1 MTTSAEGAPS
11 GAPQKAPARKRGPR
25 EPLLDSVLK
34 SLSES
39 KAEDAVSIP
48 LAGKSSI
55 GDFMIVASGRSQRHV
70 GAIADR
76 LLSDLKDA
84 GYGRLRAEG
93 MPACDW
99 VLIDAGDVI
108 VHIFRPEVR
117 SFYNLE
123 KMWMAARPEERIAAR
138 A

>member
-1 MTTSAEGAPS
+1 MPISPEGVPS
-11 GAPQKAPARKRGPR
+11 GAPQMPRARKRAER
-25 EPLLDSVLK
+25 APLLESVLE

-39 KAEDAVSIP
+39 KAEDAVSIS

-55 GDFMIVASGRSQRHV
+55 GDFMVVASGRSQRHV
-70 GAIADR
+70 GAIAER

-84 GYGRLRAEG
+84 GFGKLRAEG
-93 MPACDW
+93 KTGCDW

-117 SFYNLE
+117 AFYNLE
-123 KMWMAARPEERIAAR
+123 KMWAAEHPEERAAMQ
-138 A
+138 